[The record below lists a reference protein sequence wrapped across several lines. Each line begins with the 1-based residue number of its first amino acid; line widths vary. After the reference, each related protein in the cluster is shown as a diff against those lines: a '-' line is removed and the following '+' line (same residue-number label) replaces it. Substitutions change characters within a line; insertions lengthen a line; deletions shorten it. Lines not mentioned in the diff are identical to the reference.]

1 MDHCFILVN
10 FSSLYIF
17 ALYRFL
23 LGDGRISYAF
33 FNSTFY
39 IQMPKLTKLLSLDL
53 LVIWI
58 FQSYGLMA
66 FVNGIYLYSM
76 DVVVLAYLVFLVVLI
91 NKKTKF
97 DAVAVKSK
105 KKVISI
111 AFISSYGCIDRF
123 QISPD

>member
-1 MDHCFILVN
+1 
-10 FSSLYIF
+10 
-17 ALYRFL
+17 
-23 LGDGRISYAF
+23 
-33 FNSTFY
+33 
-39 IQMPKLTKLLSLDL
+39 
-53 LVIWI
+53 
-58 FQSYGLMA
+58 MA

-111 AFISSYGCIDRF
+111 AFISPMVVLIVFKYLLLIPMPKEGGI
-123 QISPD
+123 ISFINLIYYSLR